1 MVMDSDGVPLVSPH
15 ACSEASST
23 VLCPPSFSPSL
34 PRPSLFPSPPPNP
47 PVPLSNKGSRLEC
60 VSRFFSV
67 IFLSGMRWL
76 IIALYFDGTTTSS
89 FLATL
94 CPAPRFPPQPTQP
107 PHTPTGRCTLSLCTP
122 SSLEITRDCTRIHTD
137 PSHQPAFFRPEYLPP
152 FPASTSTFVLQA
164 SSLLPISYP
173 TIGSDIAV
181 ASARVSLL

>member
-1 MVMDSDGVPLVSPH
+1 MDSDGVPLVSPH

-34 PRPSLFPSPPPNP
+34 PRPSLFPSTPPNP

-60 VSRFFSV
+60 VLFFF
-67 IFLSGMRWL
+67 FLHFFEWDEM
-76 IIALYFDGTTTSS
+76 AYHVLYFDGTTTSS

-94 CPAPRFPPQPTQP
+94 CPAPRFPPHRPNPRIHPQDAV
-107 PHTPTGRCTLSLCTP
+107 LSP
-122 SSLEITRDCTRIHTD
+122 FAHPVRSRSLATATRIHTD
-137 PSHQPAFFRPEYLPP
+137 PSHQPAFFRLEYLPP

>member
-1 MVMDSDGVPLVSPH
+1 MDSDGVPLVSPH

-60 VSRFFSV
+60 VLFFFFLHFFEWDEMAYHVCCTLMGRRRAAFSRPFA
-67 IFLSGMRWL
+67 RP
-76 IIALYFDGTTTSS
+76 
-89 FLATL
+89 LASRLTD
-94 CPAPRFPPQPTQP
+94 PTP

-181 ASARVSLL
+181 ASARVSFL